1 MRRLAIIL
9 SHTSATFTANKN
21 GRFAMS
27 RLKKKKQDKSKAV
40 ESVID
45 PTLKIAHNVKKGDV
59 VVLKEVPVRITR
71 TKLSRRR
78 KKYRKVNICTR
89 S

>member
-1 MRRLAIIL
+1 MLRQ
-9 SHTSATFTANKN
+9 N
-21 GRFAMS
+21 GDKTDVSAMS
-27 RLKKKKQDKSKAV
+27 AAKRKKLLAKSKAV
-40 ESVID
+40 ENVID